1 VGAAHLSSVF
11 LSVEV
16 EDSGAAVLG
25 TEAVVDMMAAR
36 IEPVASP
43 EAPSC
48 LGMAVSSSLV
58 PCAWRLSAQ
67 IGTQGASPQ

>member
-1 VGAAHLSSVF
+1 MGAVHLSFVA
-11 LSVEV
+11 LLEL
-16 EDSGAAVLG
+16 EDCGAAVLG
-25 TEAVVDMMAAR
+25 TEAVVGMMTAR

-48 LGMAVSSSLV
+48 LGMAVSSSLG

-67 IGTQGASPQ
+67 TRMQGAGPR